1 MPQRDCRRPPAY
13 PIAIA
18 AAVAILA
25 ACGAPP
31 ATPSPEPLPPPTQAA
46 PTLVEAIA
54 TPIPTASPAPT
65 PTPTPSAADLLLEP
79 ARAEGQLNV
88 IALPHDWMN
97 YGELIRTFSLKYGI
111 TVNELT
117 PQAGSLD
124 ELKAIR
130 TTRVTGR
137 EAAPDVIDV
146 GLSFAV
152 QAKADD
158 LLQAYKVSTWAS
170 IPDAVKDPD
179 GYWYGDYY
187 GVMAFEVNP
196 QYVAELP
203 ADWPDLLK
211 PGQEVALAGMPRN
224 SYQGTMAVYSASLAS
239 GGSLSDIVPGLRFFQ
254 SLNNAGN
261 LVDLTATGDTVAS
274 GKTPIALRWD
284 YLALADRVA
293 QAGERDI
300 VVTVPKS
307 GLLAGLYAQAI
318 SAYAPHPNAA
328 KLWMEFLYSDEG
340 QLLWLKGFGHPVR
353 FADMLERDVI
363 PQELL
368 DTLPPAEFYLQAQFP
383 TAEQLSTADK
393 AVIASWSTYVR

>member
-1 MPQRDCRRPPAY
+1 
-13 PIAIA
+13 
-18 AAVAILA
+18 
-25 ACGAPP
+25 
-31 ATPSPEPLPPPTQAA
+31 
-46 PTLVEAIA
+46 VEAIA

-88 IALPHDWMN
+88 IALPRDWMN

-368 DTLPPAEFYLQAQFP
+368 DTLPPAEVYLQAQFP